1 MRGAPAQ
8 PPRGA
13 PLLLVF
19 LHGYVRS
26 DLTGFKGSAEHTFG
40 AFPERLAHMLQQ
52 THQALAVEL
61 LVYPTYETRG
71 ALRDAT
77 SACLGWLRER
87 IDERTRAGAPPS
99 VVLVGHSMGGILAAE
114 VALAHDAPP
123 VCGILAFDTPF
134 HGVNPYVFK
143 HQFHSYAPYAASIRR
158 WGSMLAPLGGGLAA
172 KLAPTREDGQAP
184 SRWTSAAIFGAG
196 VLATGLVGASAAQVA
211 RKIAVDSYTW
221 VVDHVAYVG
230 TLWDEQGMSER
241 VRRCEAARI
250 PIHCVYNVLAG
261 HAPPRTFV
269 IVPPAPAHIEFA
281 ALEQEAPDE
290 VAAHCA
296 MFRSDNPA
304 YFGMGL
310 GAAAAVS
317 SWLG

>member
-1 MRGAPAQ
+1 MGA
-8 PPRGA
+8 
-13 PLLLVF
+13 
-19 LHGYVRS
+19 S

-52 THQALAVEL
+52 THPALAVEPL
-61 LVYPTYETRG
+61 IYPTYETRG

-77 SACLGWLRER
+77 SACLVWLRAR
-87 IDERTRAGAPPS
+87 VDERTRAGESPS

-114 VALAHDAPP
+114 VALAPDVPR

-134 HGVNPYVFK
+134 LGVNPYVFK
-143 HQFHSYAPYAASIRR
+143 HQFHSYASYAASIRR
-158 WGSMLAPLGGGLAA
+158 WGSMLAPLGGSLAA
-172 KLAPTREDGQAP
+172 KLAPTHEDRQSA
-184 SRWTSAAIFGAG
+184 RWTTAAIVGAG
-196 VLATGLVGASAAQVA
+196 VLATGLAAASAAQVA

-221 VVDHVAYVG
+221 LVDHVAYVG
-230 TLWDEQGMSER
+230 SLWDEQGLSER
-241 VRRCEAARI
+241 VRQCEAARI
-250 PIHCVYNVLAG
+250 PICCVYNVLAG
-261 HAPPRTFV
+261 SSPPRTFV

-281 ALEQEAPDE
+281 ALEQDAPDK

-296 MFRSDNPA
+296 MFRSNNPA